1 MDKKILVVATVGT
14 FLLIFQ
20 FFILIPLYE
29 NNQVN
34 IFFQGYEE
42 GYEEAIISI
51 YNKTENCNTVPV
63 FVENNTKNLI
73 DFSCVNSNENLP

>member
-14 FLLIFQ
+14 FLLIIQ

-29 NNQVN
+29 KNQVN

-42 GYEEAIISI
+42 GYKEAIISI
-51 YNKTENCNTVPV
+51 YDKTENCNTVPI
-63 FVENNTKNLI
+63 FVENDTKNLI
-73 DFSCVNSNENLP
+73 DFSCVNSSENLP